1 MDTGVL
7 KTSSV
12 WSHTSSWSL
21 RWTDSCWS
29 GSHFFSSDV
38 QPEVGMV
45 MEAVL
50 VLVVEQLLW
59 QEMVPVCMLL
69 QLVVRDDYCIHIT
82 II

>member
-1 MDTGVL
+1 
-7 KTSSV
+7 
-12 WSHTSSWSL
+12 
-21 RWTDSCWS
+21 
-29 GSHFFSSDV
+29 
-38 QPEVGMV
+38 MV